1 MAMTKKNADTTQ
13 HDVENAVKEEKKS
26 AVSSTIEDTKLDKKV
41 SVRSIAPWVTGS
53 QRVTTNGDISIP
65 PKGTVLLSREEIIAQ
80 SQNGNKLLNGVDS
93 QGAHATWYIEDAFT
107 RSELSFDLDGQTQ
120 TFLTQDVV
128 KDIFT
133 KTKVAFEKAITECV
147 VTRAEKAYLM
157 ECIKDLNLNDYHKID
172 FCIKY
177 TGIQP

>member
-133 KTKVAFEKAITECV
+133 KTKAAFEKAITACV